1 MTTFYIKIDQ
11 IRNIF
16 NINAALCLRRAS
28 LRALDTAIKY
38 CEDSHKQTVM
48 IISGGL
54 NPGGGQGAGLGVV
67 AGGCVSPLVWS
78 GLVWSG
84 DPADNLFTIW
94 FPPVSSQH

>member
-1 MTTFYIKIDQ
+1 MTTFSIKIDQ
-11 IRNIF
+11 IVNIF
-16 NINAALCLRRAS
+16 NINADFLWAQ
-28 LRALDTAIKY
+28 DTAIKY